1 MNGQV
6 RNTTAIFNSFF
17 LFFVLFAF
25 SGIPASATDHYI
37 SLQGDDNNPGTKAK
51 PWKTIER
58 ANRLQYKP
66 SDRILFQAGERFSG
80 NLVLKA
86 ISNGTP
92 DQPIV
97 VGVYGEGQARIEAG
111 TGNGIVVQ
119 NIGGVVI
126 RDLII
131 TGSGRPHNS
140 GTGVR
145 IFQTTPGGKRLR
157 FIRISNVEAAGFGRA
172 GFFVGGLA
180 TDGSQGGFEDV
191 RIEQCDA
198 HDNVFYG
205 ILIGGPWDDDMSNT
219 VVPGRQDAGLRPGY
233 TNRNVYISHCRM
245 WRNLGDPTYR
255 RNHSGNGLLLADTD
269 GALIEHCLAW
279 ENGLLCTKSSGGPCG
294 IWAAGSNK
302 VIIQHCESF
311 RNHTGPDT
319 ADGDGF
325 DLDGGMTNSLLQ
337 YNYSHDNDGYGI
349 LVCNYSGAPHPHRN
363 NVVRFN
369 ISQDDGRKK
378 QVNAAIAFWT
388 DNPPVENTEV
398 YNNTVIMGPGHDN
411 LGTIL
416 RISAGVNA
424 RFRNN
429 LFITSGGVKFVESA
443 RGEGLRFEN
452 NAYWAEGNPTFI
464 RWAGTDYAAL
474 ESWRQATGQE
484 TIQGK
489 PVGLTADPLL
499 TTVIPNL
506 EPYDVLN
513 LPTLLGFRL
522 QKGSPLLDSGLDL
535 SPLDPGSQDF
545 FGNPLGPEGKLP
557 IGACSSAVKE
567 FPSTGR
573 K

>member
-1 MNGQV
+1 MVAWHWGAAV
-6 RNTTAIFNSFF
+6 WAADYHLSSR
-17 LFFVLFAF
+17 
-25 SGIPASATDHYI
+25 
-37 SLQGDDNNPGTKAK
+37 GDDNNPGTKEK

-58 ANRLQYKP
+58 VNRLQCRP
-66 SDRILFQAGERFSG
+66 GDRILFQAGERFAG

-111 TGNGIVVQ
+111 TGNGIVVR

-131 TGSGRPHNS
+131 SGSGRPKNS

-145 IFQTTPGGKRLR
+145 IFQTTPGGKRLCH
-157 FIRISNVEAAGFGRA
+157 IRISNVEAAGFGRA
-172 GFFVGGLA
+172 GIFVGGLA

-191 RIEQCDA
+191 RLEQCDA

-205 ILIGGPWDDDMSNT
+205 ILIGGPWDDDTSNT

-233 TNRNVYISHCRM
+233 TNHKVYISHCRM

-269 GALIEHCLAW
+269 GALIERCQAW

-294 IWAAGSNK
+294 IWTAGSNK
-302 VIIQHCESF
+302 VTIQFCESS

-325 DLDGGMTNSLLQ
+325 DLDGGMTNSILQ

-349 LVCNYSGAPHPHRN
+349 LVCNYSGAPHPQRN
-363 NVVRFN
+363 NTVRFN
-369 ISQDDGRKK
+369 ISQNDGRKK

-388 DNPPVENTEV
+388 DDPPVENTEL
-398 YNNTVIMGPGHDN
+398 YNNTVLMGPGADN
-411 LGTIL
+411 VGTIL
-416 RISAGVNA
+416 RISPKVTA

-429 LFITSGGVKFVESA
+429 LFIATGGVRFVETA
-443 RGEGLRFEN
+443 AGEGLRFEN
-452 NAYWAEGNPTFI
+452 NAYWAQGNPI
-464 RWAGTDYAAL
+464 LIKWAGTNYTSL
-474 ESWRQATGQE
+474 ESWRQGSEWE
-484 TIQGK
+484 TTLGK
-489 PVGLTADPLL
+489 SVGFTVDPLMA
-499 TTVIPNL
+499 TVIPGL

-513 LPTLLGFRL
+513 VPTLLGFRL
-522 QKGSPLLDSGLDL
+522 QEGSPLIEAGLDL
-535 SPLDPGSQDF
+535 SPLDHGPQDF
-545 FGNPLGPEGKLP
+545 FGNPLGLGRKLP
-557 IGACSSAVKE
+557 IGACSSAVKD
-567 FPSTGR
+567 FSIPAG